1 MGKDKTMYKATNGNE
16 EYEIL
21 MSNGDMCLIESQ
33 PNIYEIVRV
42 RAGDNAVCER
52 GVVFENYSQSE
63 VIAAFLKWTTHKEL
77 FNDIGRDL
85 FNLIP
90 YRKQFESVL
99 FLEDERFNKA
109 PTSVIDEI
117 YDNFIDGPMTGLID
131 VPELT
136 KGINIDKI
144 LQTQSPRVFVDMD
157 GTLAKFT
164 VTPEERLME
173 RGYFLN
179 LQPNWDLLNNVK
191 QLAKEDNGIEVYI
204 ISAVLM
210 DSDYAED
217 EKKQWLDIYLPEIP
231 EENRIF
237 TPCKSG
243 INKADYVPGEIWAT
257 DVLIDDYS
265 KNLFQWKKSGGTGLK
280 AVTDMNNSTGTW
292 IADSGAHFNFKCSYE
307 EFKKA
312 VEAAAGLQK
321 KVSLGLE

>member
-1 MGKDKTMYKATNGNE
+1 MYKATNGNE

-21 MSNGDMCLIESQ
+21 MANGNMCLVEIQ

-42 RAGDNAVCER
+42 RAEDNTVCER

-63 VIAAFLKWTTHKEL
+63 VIAAFLKWTTHKDL
-77 FNDIGRDL
+77 FEDIGVDL
-85 FNLIP
+85 FSLIP
-90 YRKQFESVL
+90 YRKQFESL
-99 FLEDERFNKA
+99 LCLEDERFKKV
-109 PTSVIDEI
+109 PKSIIDEI
-117 YDNFIDGPMTGLID
+117 YDNFIDSPMAGLID
-131 VPELT
+131 VAELT
-136 KGINIDKI
+136 KDINIDKV

-157 GTLAKFT
+157 GTLAKFN

-179 LQPNWDLLNNVK
+179 LQPNWDILNNVK

-243 INKADYVPGEIWAT
+243 INKADYVQGGIKAS

-265 KNLFQWKKSGGTGLK
+265 KNLFQWRRSGGTGLK

-292 IADSGAHFNFKCSYE
+292 LADSGAHFDYKCSYE

-312 VEAAAGLQK
+312 VESASGIQK
-321 KVSLGLE
+321 RVSLGVE